1 MKRRSRQTTEI
12 MPPRFP
18 HRLTKPPTQMSHVEL
33 TVLAILGASVTI
45 GLYQVGSN
53 VMQVYGRSSGV
64 GNTGIDAKTMSSES
78 RSEENQ
84 FRGK

>member
-1 MKRRSRQTTEI
+1 

-18 HRLTKPPTQMSHVEL
+18 HRLTKPPTQMSHAEL
-33 TVLAILGASVTI
+33 AVLAILGASVAI
-45 GLYQVGSN
+45 GLYQVGSKN
-53 VMQVYGRSSGV
+53 VLQVYGRSSGV
-64 GNTGIDAKTMSSES
+64 GNTGMDAKTMSSES